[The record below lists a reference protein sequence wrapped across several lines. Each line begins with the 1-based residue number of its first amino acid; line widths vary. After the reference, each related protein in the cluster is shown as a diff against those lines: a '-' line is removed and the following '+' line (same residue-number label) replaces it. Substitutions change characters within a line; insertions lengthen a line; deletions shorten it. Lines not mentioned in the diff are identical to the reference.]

1 MTKVDINKKIQNVAV
16 KKITLY
22 NYYITW
28 CIVDYRL
35 IHKFTK
41 CKRFWH
47 IYISTLSSANNEL
60 TWFVKRSVKEGL
72 TESNPGS
79 KKI

>member
-1 MTKVDINKKIQNVAV
+1 MTKVHINKKIQNVAV

-22 NYYITW
+22 NYITW

-60 TWFVKRSVKEGL
+60 TWFVERSVKEGL